1 MREKANKK
9 CEVFIRTVEFF
20 IYARYSARC
29 LARAPAVDM
38 DLKVE
43 TLLKMQVQLKLCMNL
58 ESTGG
63 GDGAFAGK
71 SGHGF
76 GIELADGYETKR
88 YIL

>member
-38 DLKVE
+38 DLKVDA
-43 TLLKMQVQLKLCMNL
+43 LLKMQVQLKLCMNL
-58 ESTGG
+58 ESAGG
-63 GDGAFAGK
+63 GASVDVDGSAG
-71 SGHGF
+71 
-76 GIELADGYETKR
+76 ETKASPR
-88 YIL
+88 N

>member
-43 TLLKMQVQLKLCMNL
+43 ALLKMQVQLKLCMNL
-58 ESTGG
+58 ESAGG
-63 GDGAFAGK
+63 GDGGI
-71 SGHGF
+71 GF
-76 GIELADGYETKR
+76 GNGVAFESGYAFVM
-88 YIL
+88 L